1 LYNIKALRERVNL
14 SQTALAERLKVS
26 QQAIAKWESGTAS
39 PRADK
44 LPELARILGC
54 TVDELLRP
62 DKEELPA

>member
-1 LYNIKALRERVNL
+1 MIRDLRVSKGL
-14 SQTALAERLKVS
+14 TQIALANLIGTTRSAV
-26 QQAIAKWESGTAS
+26 AMWESGTSS

-62 DKEELPA
+62 VEQECPA